1 MLYHLYELAHA
12 AMNPARMAAGSAK
25 FLFRNPFN
33 PLAHTTVGRG
43 TAAAAELL
51 ERTTR
56 RYAKPEFGIAAACV
70 GGRNIAVHE
79 RVVWHKPFCRLVHF
93 SRDLPEA
100 DIANSP
106 RVLIVAPLSGH
117 YATLLRGTVEGLLP
131 THEVYL
137 TDWVDARMVPVE
149 RGAFDLDD
157 YVDYVVDMIRL
168 FKGDVHVM
176 AVCQPAVPVLMA
188 VSYLEAQ
195 DDPDSP
201 RSMILLGGPVDT
213 RINPTAVNQLAN
225 DKGIDW
231 FRQHVIT
238 TVPWPHPGRGRQV
251 YPGFLQLTG
260 FISMN
265 LDRHVN
271 AHKELFVNLMK
282 GDGDSAEKHR
292 EFYDEYLAVMDLPAE
307 YYLQTVEQV
316 FIRHALPTGR
326 MHYRN
331 QLIDPGAV
339 RRVALMTVEGEQ
351 DDITGI
357 GQCEAAHALC
367 GNLSHSMK
375 RHRLQPKA
383 GHYGIFNGS
392 RFKADIVPAIGAFVR
407 RHDFRG
413 RNAFMRFF
421 KQIRGTHRIE
431 IAPQPISQYA
441 EAVAAEPLYPR
452 YRDSTGLAVN
462 TSLQPGGKNISSAP
476 LLLASTP
483 LSLHLRRPS
492 IPISPT
498 TSQEKRER

>member
-1 MLYHLYELAHA
+1 
-12 AMNPARMAAGSAK
+12 
-25 FLFRNPFN
+25 
-33 PLAHTTVGRG
+33 
-43 TAAAAELL
+43 
-51 ERTTR
+51 
-56 RYAKPEFGIAAACV
+56 
-70 GGRNIAVHE
+70 
-79 RVVWHKPFCRLVHF
+79 
-93 SRDLPEA
+93 
-100 DIANSP
+100 
-106 RVLIVAPLSGH
+106 
-117 YATLLRGTVEGLLP
+117 
-131 THEVYL
+131 
-137 TDWVDARMVPVE
+137 
-149 RGAFDLDD
+149 
-157 YVDYVVDMIRL
+157 MIRI
-168 FKGDVHVM
+168 V
-176 AVCQPAVPVLMA
+176 
-188 VSYLEAQ
+188 
-195 DDPDSP
+195 P

-331 QLIDPGAV
+331 HLIDPGAV
-339 RRVALMTVEGEQ
+339 RRVALMTVEGEK

-407 RHDFRG
+407 RHDLRG

-441 EAVAAEPLYPR
+441 EAVAAELLYPR

-483 LSLHLRRPS
+483 LSFHLRRPS
-492 IPISPT
+492 IPH
-498 TSQEKRER
+498 